1 MIARISHVVAEIFY
15 ITASAMASQGTYTLS
30 NFYLSLAKYLNPDFV
45 SFDILYAENF
55 YEIEKYEIA
64 ENIFF
69 KIKDYGSV
77 YNWYSIKRIAL
88 ILSEQN
94 KEKEAIKFIT
104 QEFKKIQSPN
114 VYEVYDF
121 AAFLK
126 NNENYEEATKH
137 YSNVLKKLTKIILC
151 MQKQPM
157 EEEYRMKEQNNGK
170 KLKLIF

>member
-1 MIARISHVVAEIFY
+1 MKKKKALNVLNSSLKLFPRNLILNQLKTDLINNKNSNNQFDCKNLSHVVAEIFY

-94 KEKEAIKFIT
+94 KEKRSN
-104 QEFKKIQSPN
+104 KIYNSR
-114 VYEVYDF
+114 V
-121 AAFLK
+121 
-126 NNENYEEATKH
+126 
-137 YSNVLKKLTKIILC
+137 
-151 MQKQPM
+151 
-157 EEEYRMKEQNNGK
+157 
-170 KLKLIF
+170 

>member
-1 MIARISHVVAEIFY
+1 M
-15 ITASAMASQGTYTLS
+15 
-30 NFYLSLAKYLNPDFV
+30 
-45 SFDILYAENF
+45 
-55 YEIEKYEIA
+55 
-64 ENIFF
+64 
-69 KIKDYGSV
+69 
-77 YNWYSIKRIAL
+77 

-137 YSNVLKKLTKIILC
+137 YSNVLKKIDKDHSLYA
-151 MQKQPM
+151 KQPM

-170 KLKLIF
+170 KLLIF